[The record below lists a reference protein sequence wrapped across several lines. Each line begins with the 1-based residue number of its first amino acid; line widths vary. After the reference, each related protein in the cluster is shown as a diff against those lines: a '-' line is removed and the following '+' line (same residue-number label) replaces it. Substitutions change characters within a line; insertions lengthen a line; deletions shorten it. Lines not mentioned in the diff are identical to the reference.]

1 MSGAAASQAVYRAL
15 TNSSQP
21 IVLTGCPLLVPQL
34 LLACRH
40 RCCDAFASHDGPRAC
55 AMHSTGACQDARR
68 LFTRAL
74 RVSAL
79 PTAERRPMVAPSST
93 WWRQKWPDFHLLDT
107 SGAISVVDMS
117 TTFKQQSVNRWI
129 VVPTVSVGRPHTRT
143 PTLVPPTMYM
153 GHHPWSHT
161 HHPWSHLLCEEVG

>member
-15 TNSSQP
+15 TLSSQP
-21 IVLTGCPLLVPQL
+21 IVLTGYPLLVPQL

-143 PTLVPPTMYM
+143 PTLVPPYMYM